1 LTDDA
6 RPVVLTIAGHYLPGF
21 RAGGPIRSLANL
33 VDALGEELSFR
44 VVAYDR
50 DLGTTAP
57 YPGLRDEWMRVGVA
71 EVRYLPPGAGL
82 VRTLARLLRHERYD
96 VLYLQTFF
104 DPRLALFPLLL
115 RRLGLIP
122 RVPVVIAP
130 RGQFS
135 PGAFALGAWKKRAYT
150 ALVRRL
156 LRGDETWQATAA
168 IEVEDITRRLGD
180 VRIRVAPNVPPV
192 PLPVSA
198 RTPKTPGTLRAVFLS
213 RVSRKKNLLG
223 AVRAFEGVRGDLQL
237 DVYGPLEDAH
247 YWAECE
253 RAAAALS
260 GDGLRLVH
268 RGEVEPANVAETF
281 AAHDLFLF
289 PTLGENFGHVILEA
303 LLAGCPCL
311 ISDQTPWRGL
321 EAARAGWDLPLAR
334 MSAFS
339 EALQWCADAG
349 AAEMAE
355 LSLGARALAVDYL
368 RGDQSVDAS
377 RSLLLPSA
385 AT

>member
-1 LTDDA
+1 
-6 RPVVLTIAGHYLPGF
+6 
-21 RAGGPIRSLANL
+21 
-33 VDALGEELSFR
+33 
-44 VVAYDR
+44 
-50 DLGTTAP
+50 
-57 YPGLRDEWMRVGVA
+57 
-71 EVRYLPPGAGL
+71 
-82 VRTLARLLRHERYD
+82 
-96 VLYLQTFF
+96 
-104 DPRLALFPLLL
+104 
-115 RRLGLIP
+115 
-122 RVPVVIAP
+122 
-130 RGQFS
+130 
-135 PGAFALGAWKKRAYT
+135 
-150 ALVRRL
+150 
-156 LRGDETWQATAA
+156 
-168 IEVEDITRRLGD
+168 
-180 VRIRVAPNVPPV
+180 
-192 PLPVSA
+192 
-198 RTPKTPGTLRAVFLS
+198 VFLS

-349 AAEMAE
+349 AAEIAE

-368 RGDQSVDAS
+368 RGDKSVDAS